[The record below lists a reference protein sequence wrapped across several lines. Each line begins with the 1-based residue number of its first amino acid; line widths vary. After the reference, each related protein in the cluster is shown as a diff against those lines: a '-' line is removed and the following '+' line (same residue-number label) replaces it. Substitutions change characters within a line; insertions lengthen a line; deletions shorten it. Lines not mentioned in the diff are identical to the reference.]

1 MLQSFCFRHAL
12 FKKKFN
18 CAQGIPPAIFRVAFE
33 LFENLQLGAASRL
46 QPTPELW
53 SHGEARGRYLLHS
66 TGTRFLP
73 NRSHTA
79 RVRVFRGRRGGDRA
93 RRRLA

>member
-1 MLQSFCFRHAL
+1 MLCLKKNSTVLRGFRQQSFAL
-12 FKKKFN
+12 
-18 CAQGIPPAIFRVAFE
+18 P
-33 LFENLQLGAASRL
+33 LSLLENLQLGAASRL
-46 QPTPELW
+46 QPTPQLW

-79 RVRVFRGRRGGDRA
+79 RARVFRGRRGGDRA